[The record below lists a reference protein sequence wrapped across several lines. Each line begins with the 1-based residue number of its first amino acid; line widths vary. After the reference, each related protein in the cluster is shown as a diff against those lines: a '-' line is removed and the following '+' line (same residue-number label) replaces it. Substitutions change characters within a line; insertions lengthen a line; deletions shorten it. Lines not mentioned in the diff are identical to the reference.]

1 MKTDRTHEISIVL
14 AGQAGQGVQTV
25 EALLTKAAAGA
36 GFHVFATKEYMS
48 CIRGGMNTTSIR
60 IAGRPVAAPVDR
72 IDVLV
77 ALDKGASVH
86 LVKRLSEQTLV
97 LAEAQ
102 VVGKEFD
109 GYHAG
114 LRISP

>member
-14 AGQAGQGVQTV
+14 AGQAGQGVQAV

-60 IAGRPVAAPVDR
+60 IAGRPIAPVER
-72 IDVLV
+72 MDVLV